1 MNNFA
6 TSPKLIDKTSGKNI
20 FNTIFFQ
27 QSLSKIKTHFH
38 SKRFRT
44 QKKYISLPKRKRP
57 FNLLQKKA
65 SRSLENG
72 GGPKQKKNPYNFS

>member
-6 TSPKLIDKTSGKNI
+6 TSPKLIDKTSGKNN

-38 SKRFRT
+38 SKRFRM
-44 QKKYISLPKRKRP
+44 QKNTSLYQKEKDLSIFSKRK
-57 FNLLQKKA
+57 LQG
-65 SRSLENG
+65 R
-72 GGPKQKKNPYNFS
+72 